1 MKSLATVRG
10 EAAVRFEKNFL
21 FWSTDG
27 SGSWPLSLAL
37 GAPDEKEAL
46 TNFEGTARWARQWMD
61 LADSLHIVTAQ
72 RLWRTGSQ
80 LIPTHIRF
88 ISAPELAAFV
98 GRAKEWNRAIERLQQ
113 LAADWPAVQPLDR
126 KTFTRLVSLSS
137 LEWQQTRQ
145 FLRWVARHP
154 TSGLLPRQLPIP
166 GVDSKWFETHRAL
179 CTALRRATAG
189 DEQEGFGLR
198 TLEKLLTLRVL
209 DPQLRAGLAGL
220 GDFSAEPDV
229 LAALRWHP
237 RVVIVCENLQCAY
250 SFGDIEGAVVIAKQG
265 YAVDVLSRLSWLASA
280 RIVYWGDLDTHGFAI
295 LNRFRSYFP
304 RAESILMDETTLLD
318 NRPLWANEPDQ
329 NVQSLSLLTDREQAV
344 LEMLRSSAYG
354 PSVRLEQE
362 RIPWAVVAAAFE
374 RVLAR

>member
-1 MKSLATVRG
+1 MKSVATVRG
-10 EAAVRFEKNFL
+10 EAAVRFEKNFCS
-21 FWSTDG
+21 WSTG
-27 SGSWPLSLAL
+27 AAGSWPFSLAL

-46 TNFEGTARWARQWMD
+46 ADFEGTARWARDWMHV
-61 LADSLHIVTAQ
+61 ADSLHIVTAQ
-72 RLWRTGSQ
+72 RFWRTGSQ

-88 ISAPELAAFV
+88 DSAPALAAFV
-98 GRAKEWNRAIERLQQ
+98 GRANEWNRANERLQQ
-113 LAADWPAVQPLDR
+113 LAGDWPAVQPLDR

-137 LEWQQTRQ
+137 LEWQQTRE
-145 FLRWVARHP
+145 FLRWVERHP

-189 DEQEGFGLR
+189 DGGEGFGLR

-209 DPQLRAGLAGL
+209 DPQLRAGLGRL
-220 GDFSAEPDV
+220 SDFSAEPDV

-250 SFGDIEGAVVIAKQG
+250 SFGDVEGAVVIAKQG
-265 YAVDVLSRLSWLASA
+265 YAVDVLSRLPWLASA
-280 RIVYWGDLDTHGFAI
+280 RILYWGDLDTHGFAI

-318 NRPLWANEPDQ
+318 NRALWANEPDQ
-329 NVQSLSLLTDREQAV
+329 NLQSLSLLTVPEQAV
-344 LEMLRSSAYG
+344 LGTLRSSAYG
-354 PSVRLEQE
+354 PCVRLEQE
-362 RIPWAVVAAAFE
+362 RIPWTVVQAAFD

>member
-1 MKSLATVRG
+1 MKSVATVRD
-10 EAAVRFEKNFL
+10 EAAVRFEKNFRS
-21 FWSTDG
+21 WSIDG
-27 SGSWPLSLAL
+27 AGSWPLSLAL
-37 GAPDEKEAL
+37 GAPEEKEAL
-46 TNFEGTARWARQWMD
+46 ADFEGTARWARDWMN
-61 LADSLHIVTAQ
+61 LATSLHIVTAQ

-80 LIPTHIRF
+80 LIPTHVRF
-88 ISAPELAAFV
+88 DSAPELATFV
-98 GRAKEWNRAIERLQQ
+98 GRAKEWNRANERLQE
-113 LAADWPAVQPLDR
+113 LAGDWHTVQPLDR

-137 LEWQQTRQ
+137 LEWQQTRE
-145 FLRWVARHP
+145 FLRWVERHP

-189 DEQEGFGLR
+189 DEGEGFGLR

-209 DPQLRAGLAGL
+209 DPQLRTELGGL
-220 GDFSAEPDV
+220 GDFSAEPNV

-250 SFGDIEGAVVIAKQG
+250 SFGDVEGAVVIAKQG
-265 YAVDVLSRLSWLASA
+265 YAVDVLSRLPWLGSA